1 MTRFSET
8 LRSRSSL
15 LAISLA
21 ALSLAAC
28 GNSPSADNY
37 QEPATPEMTDT
48 SSQLSVAV
56 EKYELENGLDVVL
69 HVDKSDPVVAIN
81 LAVHV
86 GSARELPGR
95 TGFAHLF
102 EHLLFLDSENLGY
115 GGLDEM
121 NTRIGG
127 EGTNGFTTNDM
138 TQYFQAVPADAL
150 EKIIWAEAD
159 KLGYFINTVTE
170 DVIINEKQVVKN
182 EKRQRVDNQ
191 PYGHNFYVIGKAMY
205 PEDHPYNWQVIGSL
219 ADLEAA
225 SLEDVQAFYRRWYVP
240 NNVTVTISGDFD
252 PAEAKRLV
260 EKYFAEIPRGE
271 EIERQEPRAA
281 QLDEN
286 ISLYHEDSFA
296 TVPLLTMVWPGV
308 EQFHPDS
315 YPLEILVAY
324 LSEGKRAPLNEV
336 LIDEEKLTSDVS
348 MFNSTSEL
356 AGELY
361 LFINSNAGEDLDGL
375 VPALQQGLA
384 RFEENGISQEDLD
397 RIKAGLEV
405 DFYDNIQSAL
415 GKAIQLGEYNL
426 FTGDPGYINEDISQ
440 MLGVTTEDVMRVYNT
455 YIKDKP
461 FVATSFV
468 PEGKLKLA
476 LEGATQA
483 EVVEEKIVQGA
494 ETVAEFDPTIRN
506 FTPTPSSFDRTVE
519 PPFGEPY
526 DLSSPE
532 VWRDTLGN
540 GIDVYGIENT
550 ETPLVYFSLAIGAG
564 RERGDP
570 AKPAVANMTAD
581 MLEKGTAGKTTAEL
595 EDAINMLGSSI
606 RINEGSYGTFVQ
618 GETLARN
625 FDETISLVQEM
636 LLEPRWDE
644 EEFELLKRQRINELE
659 QAAGSPNAIAARES
673 AQLLYPDD
681 HMFSYRPY
689 GTIEKLE
696 KVSLEDLKAFYAAN
710 YTPADARLQ
719 VVGDV
724 TSADVSSAF
733 DGLATRW
740 TKQGPAAVSLPLA
753 AEITE
758 SQIFFYDI
766 PGAKQSVI
774 IAARPSL
781 AATDDDYPLAEA
793 MNFLLGGIYTSELN
807 TELRVNR
814 GYTYGIRSGFSGA
827 EDRGT
832 FAVQTSVRSN
842 VTKESIEL
850 IRDILASYGPEFT
863 ENDLEIMKGA
873 LLRGLALETET
884 LGDKL
889 GLLDDIST
897 YGYPEDY
904 LARNAERVDAMT
916 LDDFKSLA
924 QNYLR
929 PDAMNWLVVGDAQT
943 QAPRMEDVGFGA
955 PVMLE
960 TDQ

>member
-1 MTRFSET
+1 MSRISEALNVRT
-8 LRSRSSL
+8 SF
-15 LAISLA
+15 LALTAA

-28 GNSPSADNY
+28 SSSETPSA
-37 QEPATPEMTDT
+37 TDT
-48 SSQLSVAV
+48 NVVGKAESGSSQLSVEV
-56 EKYELENGLDVVL
+56 EKYELDNGLDVVL

-240 NNVTVTISGDFD
+240 NNVTVTISGDFE

-260 EKYFAEIPRGE
+260 EKYFGEIPRGE
-271 EIERQEPRAA
+271 DIAPIAPRAA
-281 QLDEN
+281 VLEEN

-296 TVPLLTMVWPGV
+296 TVPLMTMVWPAA
-308 EQFHPDS
+308 EQFHPDT
-315 YPLEILVAY
+315 YALEILVEY
-324 LSEGKRAPLNEV
+324 LTQGKRAPLNEV
-336 LIDEEKLTSDVS
+336 LIDEQKLTSDVS
-348 MFNSTSEL
+348 MFNNASEL
-356 AGELY
+356 AGEIY

-375 VPALQQGLA
+375 LPALEQGFT
-384 RFEENGISQEDLD
+384 RFEENGISQDDLD

-426 FTGDPGYINEDISQ
+426 FTGDPGYINKDISQ
-440 MLGVTTEDVMRVYNT
+440 ILGVTTDDVMRVYET

-461 FVATSFV
+461 FVVTSFV
-468 PEGKLKLA
+468 PEGKLELA
-476 LEGATQA
+476 LEGSTQA
-483 EVVEEKIVQGA
+483 EVVEEQIIQGA
-494 ETVAEFDPTIRN
+494 ETVAEFDPTIRS
-506 FTPTPSSFDRTVE
+506 FEPTPSSFDRTVE
-519 PPFGEPY
+519 PPFGDPY
-526 DLSSPE
+526 ELSSPE
-532 VWRDTLGN
+532 VWRSALNN

-550 ETPLVYFSLAIGAG
+550 ETPLVYFSLAIDAG
-564 RERGDP
+564 RERGDA

-581 MLEKGTAGKTTAEL
+581 MLEKGTASKTTAEL
-595 EDAINMLGSSI
+595 EDAINKLGSSI
-606 RINEGSYGTFVQ
+606 RISAGSYGTFVQ

-625 FDETISLVQEM
+625 FDETIALVEEM

-644 EEFELLKRQRINELE
+644 EEFETLKRQRINELE
-659 QAAGSPNAIAARES
+659 QAAGSPNAIAAREA
-673 AQLLYPDD
+673 AQLLYPED

-689 GTIEKLE
+689 GTVEKLE
-696 KVSLEDLKAFYAAN
+696 PVTLDDLKAFYTTN
-710 YTPADARLQ
+710 YTPADAKLR
-719 VVGDV
+719 VVGDI
-724 TSADVSSAF
+724 SADAVSSAF
-733 DGLATRW
+733 SGLADRW
-740 TKQGPAAVSLPLA
+740 NKPGPAAVSLPQAEDVLA
-753 AEITE
+753 SEIH
-758 SQIFFYDI
+758 FYDI

-814 GYTYGIRSGFSGA
+814 GYTYGIRSGFNGA

-842 VTKESIEL
+842 VTLESVEL
-850 IRDILASYGPEFT
+850 IRDILANYGPEFT
-863 ENDLEIMKGA
+863 EDDLTIMKGA

-884 LGDKL
+884 LDDKL
-889 GLLDDIST
+889 GVLEDISA
-897 YGYPEDY
+897 YGYPDDY
-904 LARNAERVDAMT
+904 LARNADRVEAMT
-916 LDDFKSLA
+916 LEDFKALA
-924 QNYLR
+924 ENYLR
-929 PDAMNWLVVGDAQT
+929 PDAMNWLVVGDAET
-943 QAPRMEDVGFGA
+943 QAGRLEQVGFGA

-960 TDQ
+960 TE